1 MIYNLFLT
9 FLSPVNN
16 TQKKVIVSPE
26 MPMEYNNIV
35 ATNESA
41 LKYLLWSHWQ
51 EDSSFSI
58 NRIFALCSKGVRED
72 HVTFNNQ
79 IMSSVAV
86 FSKQIET
93 FYTHMGHTQ
102 YEFKDAF
109 VPIGCG
115 EDIEDTQ
122 RVKESI
128 IEVSRQIIDFMR
140 TINRVNDSVHL
151 YMDISGGPRN
161 AAMILLVICRLL
173 AYHGVIVSE
182 VFYSGMKQG
191 TPSEIT
197 IHRIRDIY
205 NLFDIIS
212 GFEEFNLFGSAKKLG
227 NYFHQ
232 QSQSNA
238 AISGLLCAMN
248 DFSEA
253 IKLSSRG
260 NFETSI
266 AELNRSLSELNQRT
280 NHNFD
285 YQEFDDSLI
294 EILREPIEASYDA
307 LLKNHRAEQT
317 DELTY
322 VKWCLQKGYLQ
333 QALTL
338 FNEYIPLYTINH
350 HIIELDEAKF
360 IQFYSELQH
369 DKEKAILKKAINR
382 WNKNNEKKIDF
393 DDFYTCVN
401 TSAKFVNVKKD
412 IRSLPMLAF
421 NTINYCR
428 GERIKQLRNKSKK
441 VLAPTIKM
449 HLINFMNLF
458 YKRPTE
464 LDLTNNKQSLVS
476 WHLLIEK
483 EQNKLIK
490 IIENILNKYS
500 FSLFSSDVKDDKYTL
515 IEFISFISSILNNPL
530 SIVKFNDMLVPLRQ
544 HLIKYV
550 FKDES
555 IKKYITIDPVKSL
568 IELTSNSLSN
578 ALVIC
583 QRLFDFLVTKFKA
596 EHYTLLILYI
606 NENRESDINS
616 YVDEVLKLVDTQS
629 TSVTPYD
636 VKGVLIPT
644 IDKNRLVSILK
655 FLYIYADIK
664 KARNDSNHANK
675 ETLCRFTSS
684 SELYQSMSDCLQLL
698 RLLSQ

>member
-1 MIYNLFLT
+1 M
-9 FLSPVNN
+9 
-16 TQKKVIVSPE
+16 
-26 MPMEYNNIV
+26 
-35 ATNESA
+35 
-41 LKYLLWSHWQ
+41 
-51 EDSSFSI
+51 
-58 NRIFALCSKGVRED
+58 
-72 HVTFNNQ
+72 
-79 IMSSVAV
+79 
-86 FSKQIET
+86 
-93 FYTHMGHTQ
+93 
-102 YEFKDAF
+102 
-109 VPIGCG
+109 
-115 EDIEDTQ
+115 
-122 RVKESI
+122 
-128 IEVSRQIIDFMR
+128 
-140 TINRVNDSVHL
+140 
-151 YMDISGGPRN
+151 
-161 AAMILLVICRLL
+161 
-173 AYHGVIVSE
+173 
-182 VFYSGMKQG
+182 
-191 TPSEIT
+191 
-197 IHRIRDIY
+197 
-205 NLFDIIS
+205 
-212 GFEEFNLFGSAKKLG
+212 
-227 NYFHQ
+227 
-232 QSQSNA
+232 
-238 AISGLLCAMN
+238 
-248 DFSEA
+248 
-253 IKLSSRG
+253 
-260 NFETSI
+260 
-266 AELNRSLSELNQRT
+266 
-280 NHNFD
+280 
-285 YQEFDDSLI
+285 
-294 EILREPIEASYDA
+294 
-307 LLKNHRAEQT
+307 
-317 DELTY
+317 TY
-322 VKWCLQKGYLQ
+322 VEWCLQKGYLQ

>member
-1 MIYNLFLT
+1 
-9 FLSPVNN
+9 
-16 TQKKVIVSPE
+16 
-26 MPMEYNNIV
+26 
-35 ATNESA
+35 
-41 LKYLLWSHWQ
+41 
-51 EDSSFSI
+51 
-58 NRIFALCSKGVRED
+58 
-72 HVTFNNQ
+72 
-79 IMSSVAV
+79 
-86 FSKQIET
+86 
-93 FYTHMGHTQ
+93 
-102 YEFKDAF
+102 
-109 VPIGCG
+109 
-115 EDIEDTQ
+115 
-122 RVKESI
+122 
-128 IEVSRQIIDFMR
+128 
-140 TINRVNDSVHL
+140 
-151 YMDISGGPRN
+151 
-161 AAMILLVICRLL
+161 
-173 AYHGVIVSE
+173 
-182 VFYSGMKQG
+182 
-191 TPSEIT
+191 
-197 IHRIRDIY
+197 
-205 NLFDIIS
+205 
-212 GFEEFNLFGSAKKLG
+212 
-227 NYFHQ
+227 
-232 QSQSNA
+232 
-238 AISGLLCAMN
+238 
-248 DFSEA
+248 
-253 IKLSSRG
+253 
-260 NFETSI
+260 
-266 AELNRSLSELNQRT
+266 
-280 NHNFD
+280 
-285 YQEFDDSLI
+285 
-294 EILREPIEASYDA
+294 
-307 LLKNHRAEQT
+307 
-317 DELTY
+317 
-322 VKWCLQKGYLQ
+322 
-333 QALTL
+333 
-338 FNEYIPLYTINH
+338 
-350 HIIELDEAKF
+350 
-360 IQFYSELQH
+360 
-369 DKEKAILKKAINR
+369 
-382 WNKNNEKKIDF
+382 
-393 DDFYTCVN
+393 
-401 TSAKFVNVKKD
+401 
-412 IRSLPMLAF
+412 
-421 NTINYCR
+421 
-428 GERIKQLRNKSKK
+428 
-441 VLAPTIKM
+441 
-449 HLINFMNLF
+449 MNLF